1 MAKKIDPSERLF
13 NLTCAL
19 VFTQTGLTKQE
30 IFSSVQGYKET
41 YDPHNARGLEA
52 MNKLFERDK
61 KELKRTGVL
70 VEGSSPPEAHDNNQ
84 EFRYSIPKDSY
95 VWPKN
100 LKLSAK
106 QVALLNLAGQVWAKA
121 SISTEVDRAVMR
133 LRALGDAPERSDLV
147 GVAPR
152 IRTYDSTF
160 TPLSLA
166 IEAAEVVSFDY
177 RKANSSQVETRT
189 VQPWLLRSV
198 GGQWLLVCWDEDRES
213 ARNFLLRRIVN
224 GNVSMV
230 GREFKKPTAEQLRA
244 VEVELE
250 QLISNQVATLRIVP
264 GTAAWR
270 HFEMDLPGVA
280 ANEDELNLHYMDLD
294 LLANELRSFGTDLEV
309 IRPATL
315 AQALRSGLEKVVN
328 DHHA

>member
-1 MAKKIDPSERLF
+1 MATKIDPSERLF

-41 YDPHNARGLEA
+41 YNPYDAKALDA

-61 KELKRTGVL
+61 NELKRSGVL
-70 VEGSSPPEAHDNNQ
+70 VEGSTPPESQDNNQ

-100 LKLSAK
+100 LKLTSK
-106 QVALLNLAGQVWAKA
+106 QIGLLNLAGQVWAKA
-121 SISTEVDRAVMR
+121 SVSTEVDRAVMR
-133 LRALGDAPERSDLV
+133 LRALGDAPERSELV

-152 IRTYDSTF
+152 IRTFDSAF

-166 IEAAEVVSFDY
+166 IEAGDVVSFDY
-177 RKANSSQVETRT
+177 QKPNSNSVETRT
-189 VQPWLLRSV
+189 VHPWLLRSV
-198 GGQWLLVCWDEDRES
+198 SGQWLLVCWDEDRG
-213 ARNFLLRRIVN
+213 APRNFLLRRIAN
-224 GNVSMV
+224 RNVVLV
-230 GREFKKPTAEQLRA
+230 GRKFIKPNSDQIKLVEIELDDLIGSQL
-244 VEVELE
+244 
-250 QLISNQVATLRIVP
+250 ATLRIRP
-264 GTAAWR
+264 DTAAWR

-280 ANEDELNLHYMDLD
+280 ENADELNIHYMDLE
-294 LLANELRSFGTDLEV
+294 LLANELRSFGTDLQV
-309 IRPATL
+309 IRPAAL
-315 AQALRSGLEKVVN
+315 AQSLRVGLEKVVN

>member
-19 VFTQTGLTKQE
+19 VFTKTGLTKQE

-41 YDPHNARGLEA
+41 YDPYDAKRQDA

-61 KELKRTGVL
+61 TELKRSGVL
-70 VEGSSPPEAHDNNQ
+70 VEGASPPEAHDNNQ

-100 LKLSAK
+100 LKLTAK

-121 SISTEVDRAVMR
+121 SMSTEVDRAVMR
-133 LRALGDAPERSDLV
+133 LRALGDAPEQSELV

-152 IRTYDSTF
+152 IRTYHSTF

-166 IEAAEVVSFDY
+166 IESAEVVSFDY
-177 RKANSSQVETRT
+177 RKANADTVETRT

-198 GGQWLLVCWDEDRES
+198 SGQWLLVCWDEERQ
-213 ARNFLLRRIVN
+213 AIRNFLLRRIVN
-224 GNVSMV
+224 ANVTLV
-230 GREFKKPTAEQLRA
+230 GRNFAKPTQEQLKLA
-244 VEVELE
+244 EAELDA
-250 QLISNQVATLRIVP
+250 LITEQVATLRIKP
-264 GTAAWR
+264 DTGAWR

-280 ANEDELNLHYMDLD
+280 QNEDEVNIHYMDLD
-294 LLANELRSFGTDLEV
+294 LLASELRAFGTDLQV
-309 IRPATL
+309 IRPTSL
-315 AQALRSGLEKVVN
+315 AQNLRAGLEKVVN